1 MDTKLTTN
9 RLNRRDKV
17 LKKMN
22 EYDPQL
28 YKEIIQY
35 LKDDNYYNPL

>member
-1 MDTKLTTN
+1 MNKVTT
-9 RLNRRDKV
+9 RQPNRRDKV

-22 EYDPQL
+22 EYDSTL

-35 LKDDNYYNPL
+35 LQDDNYYNPL

>member
-22 EYDPQL
+22 EYDPKL

-35 LKDDNYYNPL
+35 LKDDYYYNPL

>member
-1 MDTKLTTN
+1 MNKVTTN

-22 EYDPQL
+22 EYDPTL
-28 YKEIIQY
+28 YKEIIRY
-35 LKDDNYYNPL
+35 LQDDNYYNPL

>member
-1 MDTKLTTN
+1 MNKLTTKKQ
-9 RLNRRDKV
+9 NRRDKV

-22 EYDPQL
+22 EYDSTL

-35 LKDDNYYNPL
+35 LQDDNYYNPL

>member
-1 MDTKLTTN
+1 MNKLTTKN
-9 RLNRRDKV
+9 QNRRDKV

-22 EYDPQL
+22 EYDSTL

-35 LKDDNYYNPL
+35 LQDDNYYNPL

>member
-1 MDTKLTTN
+1 MNKVTTN

-22 EYDPQL
+22 EYDPTL

-35 LKDDNYYNPL
+35 LQDDNYYNPL

>member
-1 MDTKLTTN
+1 MNKVTT
-9 RLNRRDKV
+9 RKQNRRDKV
-17 LKKMN
+17 LTKMV
-22 EYDPQL
+22 EYDPTL

>member
-1 MDTKLTTN
+1 MDTKLTTSQP
-9 RLNRRDKV
+9 NRRQKV
-17 LKKMN
+17 LKKMV

>member
-1 MDTKLTTN
+1 MRQLTTSQP
-9 RLNRRDKV
+9 NRRQKV
-17 LKKMN
+17 LKKMV

>member
-1 MDTKLTTN
+1 MKDKVL
-9 RLNRRDKV
+9 LNRRDKV
-17 LKKMN
+17 LKKMVK
-22 EYDPQL
+22 YDPEL